1 MRGVWRVAALM
12 ALVWAGQ
19 ARCQDATLTALDGG
33 LSLSGDLVGFDG
45 EFYRLDT
52 AYGVLTVDAAGVLCE
67 GPACPDLSAPFA
79 AIRITGAAEPAL
91 ALLPR
96 LVAAFAASRGL
107 TYRQDGAA
115 GFAATIA
122 NPSTREALG
131 TFTFAPAA
139 PAEAIL
145 RVDEGRADLVVAAL
159 SDDGMAARVL
169 ANEALVVLVA
179 TDNPLTQVRSTDLA
193 RALTG
198 EVKNWQ
204 DLGGPDMPI
213 VLHALSPEVALQG
226 AVAAR
231 LGGDMPAE
239 VRHPD
244 ATALAAAV
252 ARDPW
257 ALALSGRADIGP
269 ARVLPLTDSC
279 DFPLPVTALTVKAGD
294 YPLSV
299 PLYLMAPRRRM
310 PLITREFLEFLAT
323 DAAQSVIAAAGYIDR
338 RPTRAPLTGDGQR
351 LLGAIRSAGPEV
363 SLPELQRL
371 AAAMTGG
378 ERLSLTFRFEDGSTQ
393 LDAASQDN
401 LAQLARLIGARAFDG
416 FALSLAGFSDGS
428 GEAATNLA
436 LSRTRAEAVR
446 ASLARIAPDLRDDE
460 LPTVDAF
467 GEALPMACD
476 STPSGRHIN
485 RRVELWLHPL
495 PDWDGPPPAPSA
507 LADENTDPAIA
518 ATPEAQTP

>member
-1 MRGVWRVAALM
+1 MGGIWRVAAFL
-12 ALVWAGQ
+12 ALVWSGE
-19 ARCQDATLTALDGG
+19 ARAQDATLTALDGG
-33 LSLSGDLVGFDG
+33 LSLSGDLLGFDG
-45 EFYRLDT
+45 EFYRLKT
-52 AYGVLTVDAAGVLCE
+52 VYGTLTVDAAGVLCE

-79 AIRITGAAEPAL
+79 AIRLTGAEGPAL

-96 LVAAFAASRGL
+96 LVAAFAAARGL
-107 TYRQDGAA
+107 TYAENGSA
-115 GFAATIA
+115 GYAATIA
-122 NPSTREALG
+122 DPVTSEPLG
-131 TFTFAPAA
+131 TFTFTAA
-139 PAEAIL
+139 TPEAATA
-145 RVDEGRADLVVAAL
+145 RVDEGRADLIVAAL
-159 SDDGMAARVL
+159 SDDSMGARVL

-179 TDNPLTQVRSTDLA
+179 TDNPVVQVRSTDLA

-198 EVKNWQ
+198 ETRNWQ

-213 VLHALSPEVALQG
+213 VLHALASDVALQR
-226 AVAAR
+226 AVEAR
-231 LGGDMPAE
+231 LGGAMPAE

-244 ATALAAAV
+244 AASLAAAV

-257 ALALSGRADIGP
+257 ALALSGRADIGA

-279 DFPLPVTALTVKAGD
+279 DFPLPASTLAVKAGD
-294 YPLSV
+294 YPLAA
-299 PLYLMAPRRRM
+299 PLYLLVPHRRM

-323 DAAQSVIAAAGYIDR
+323 DAAQSAIAAAGYVDR
-338 RPTRAPLTGDGQR
+338 RPTRAALTGDGQR

-363 SLPELQRL
+363 TLAELQRL

-378 ERLSLTFRFEDGSTQ
+378 ERLSLTFRFEDGSSQ

-416 FALSLAGFSDGS
+416 FALSFAGFSDGS

-436 LSRTRAEAVR
+436 LSRDRAQSVR
-446 ASLARIAPDLRDDE
+446 AALARIAPDLAEDD

-476 STPSGRHIN
+476 TTATGRHIN

-495 PDWDGPPPAPSA
+495 PDWDGPPPTPSA
-507 LADENTDPAIA
+507 LAAEGEVA
-518 ATPEAQTP
+518 APGQDIP

>member
-1 MRGVWRVAALM
+1 MKAVWRVAALVG
-12 ALVWAGQ
+12 LVWAAD
-19 ARCQDATLTALDGG
+19 ARAQDATLTALDGG
-33 LSLSGDLVGFDG
+33 LSLSGDLLGFDG

-79 AIRITGAAEPAL
+79 AIRITGASEPAI

-107 TYRQDGAA
+107 TYAEVGIGDY
-115 GFAATIA
+115 AATIA
-122 NPSTREALG
+122 DPVTAEPLG
-131 TFTFAPAA
+131 TFTFTPAT
-139 PAEAIL
+139 PEEATV
-145 RVDEGRADLVVAAL
+145 RVTEGRADLVVAAL
-159 SDDGMAARVL
+159 SDNTMGARVL

-179 TDNPLTQVRSTDLA
+179 SDNPLTQVRSTDLA

-198 EVKNWQ
+198 EAVNWQ

-213 VLHALSPEVALQG
+213 VLHALAAGVALQG
-226 AVAAR
+226 AVEAR
-231 LGGDMPAE
+231 LGGSMPADI
-239 VRHPD
+239 RHPD
-244 ATALAAAV
+244 AASLATAV

-257 ALALSGRADIGP
+257 ALALSGRADIGA

-279 DFPLPVTALTVKAGD
+279 DFPLPATTLAVKAGD
-294 YPLSV
+294 YPLAV
-299 PLYLMAPRRRM
+299 PIYLLTPRRRM

-323 DAAQSVIAAAGYIDR
+323 DTAQSTIAAAGYIDR

-363 SLPELQRL
+363 SLAELQRL

-378 ERLSLTFRFEDGSTQ
+378 ERLSLTFRFEDGSTR

-401 LAQLARLIGARAFDG
+401 LVHLARLIGARAFDG
-416 FALSLAGFSDGS
+416 LALSFAGFSDGS
-428 GEAATNLA
+428 GAADTNLA
-436 LSRTRAEAVR
+436 LSRSRAEAVR
-446 ASLARIAPDLRDDE
+446 AALADIAPDLRDDE

-476 STPSGRHIN
+476 TTPSGRQIN
-485 RRVELWLHPL
+485 RRIELWLHPL
-495 PDWDGPPPAPSA
+495 PDWDGPPPTPSA
-507 LADENTDPAIA
+507 LAGEGAESSDG
-518 ATPEAQTP
+518 QTP

>member
-1 MRGVWRVAALM
+1 MGGVWRVAALL
-12 ALVWAGQ
+12 ALVWAGD
-19 ARCQDATLTALDGG
+19 ARAQDATLTALDGG
-33 LSLSGDLVGFDG
+33 LSLSGDLLGFDG

-52 AYGVLTVDAAGVLCE
+52 VYGVLTVDAAGVLCE

-79 AIRITGAAEPAL
+79 AIRITGAEGPAM

-96 LVAAFAASRGL
+96 VVAAFARSRGL
-107 TYRQDGAA
+107 SYAEDGS
-115 GFAATIA
+115 GGYAATIA
-122 NPSTREALG
+122 DPVTSEPLG
-131 TFTFAPAA
+131 TFTFTPAA
-139 PAEAIL
+139 PDAAKALVAE
-145 RVDEGRADLVVAAL
+145 GGADLAVAML
-159 SDDGMAARVL
+159 SDDTLGARVL

-179 TDNPLTQVRSTDLA
+179 TDNPVTQVRSTDLA

-198 EVKNWQ
+198 EARNWQ

-213 VLHALSPEVALQG
+213 VLHALDSGVAMQA
-226 AVAAR
+226 AVEAR

-239 VRHPD
+239 IRHPD
-244 ATALAAAV
+244 AGALAAAV

-257 ALALSGRADIGP
+257 ALALTGRADAGR

-279 DFPLPVTALTVKAGD
+279 DFPLPATTLAVKAGD
-294 YPLSV
+294 YPLAA
-299 PLYLMAPRRRM
+299 PIYLLTPRRRM

-323 DAAQSVIAAAGYIDR
+323 DAAQSAVAAAGYIDR

-363 SLPELQRL
+363 TLAELQRL

-378 ERLSLTFRFEDGSTQ
+378 ERLSLTFRFEDGSSR

-416 FALSLAGFSDGS
+416 YALSLAGFSDGS
-428 GEAATNLA
+428 GAAETNLD
-436 LSRTRAEAVR
+436 LSRSRAEAVR
-446 ASLARIAPDLRDDE
+446 AALADIAPDLKEAD
-460 LPTVDAF
+460 LPAVDAF

-476 STPSGRHIN
+476 STATGRHIN

-495 PDWDGPPPAPSA
+495 PDWDGPPPTPSA
-507 LADENTDPAIA
+507 LAGEGA
-518 ATPEAQTP
+518 AASDGQTP